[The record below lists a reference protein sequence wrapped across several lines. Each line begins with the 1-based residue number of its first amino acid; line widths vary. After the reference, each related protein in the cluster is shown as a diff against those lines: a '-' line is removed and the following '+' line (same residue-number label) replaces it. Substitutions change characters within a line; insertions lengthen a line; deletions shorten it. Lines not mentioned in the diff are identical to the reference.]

1 MTAPIGKNR
10 VHVSLSDAQDICTE
24 WKGIQ
29 TAEQNPENGL
39 SMLMPLDFFKYFFRR
54 FINNHLDELKTRVG
68 ETNFDLGE
76 VNVDNRAERAFV
88 TQAKSKKEEF
98 IFHYSIHW
106 NADNQNRT
114 LCNVEISK

>member
-29 TAEQNPENGL
+29 TTEQDPENGL
-39 SMLMPLDFFKYFFRR
+39 ATLMPLDFFKYFFRR
-54 FINNHLDELKTRVG
+54 FVANHINELKERVG

-76 VNVDNRAERAFV
+76 VNVDNRAEQAFV
-88 TQAKSKKEEF
+88 TQAKGKKEGF
-98 IFHYSIHW
+98 TFHYSIRW
-106 NADNQNRT
+106 SCDNQNRT
-114 LCNVEISK
+114 LCTMDISK